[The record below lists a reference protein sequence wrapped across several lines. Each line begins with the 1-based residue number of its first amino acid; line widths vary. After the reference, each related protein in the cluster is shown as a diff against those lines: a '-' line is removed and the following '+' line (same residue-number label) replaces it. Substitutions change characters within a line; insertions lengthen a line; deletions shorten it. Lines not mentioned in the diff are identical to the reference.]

1 MSALRQSPLHMA
13 TATLQPEWG
22 ECYDMPTALQFDHAD
37 SQRMAVLGIA
47 DLSCLPR
54 HGLKGPGCVDWLL
67 AQGMVMPDVNSWAP
81 LAGGG
86 LIARLGKTEF
96 MLEDGF
102 GGNVVQYL
110 QTQLADRSPGV
121 YPVLRQDAALVLT
134 GTIVQQLLRQ
144 TCSFNFMT
152 LALESRPL
160 VLTTMVG
167 VAVTLLPQTTADGVV
182 YRIWCDGTF
191 GEYLWDTLLGIAK
204 ELNGGAVGLNH
215 LKLEGKSQ

>member
-1 MSALRQSPLHMA
+1 MNAVRLSPVHRA
-13 TATLQPEWG
+13 IAALQPDWG
-22 ECYDMPTALQFDHAD
+22 EFNDMLIALQFDHND

-54 HGLKGPGCVDWLL
+54 YGIKGPGCVDWLL
-67 AQGMVMPDVNSWAP
+67 AQGMVMPDVNSWAL

-96 MLEDGF
+96 LLEDSF
-102 GGNVVQYL
+102 GGNMVQSL
-110 QTQLADRSPGV
+110 QTQLADRPPGV
-121 YPVLRQDAALVLT
+121 YPVLRQDAALVLS
-134 GTIVQQLLRQ
+134 GTIVHQLLRQ

-152 LALESRPL
+152 VAVASHPL

-167 VAVTLLPQTTADGVV
+167 VAVTILPQMTTDGLI
-182 YRIWCDGTF
+182 YRIWCDGTY
-191 GEYLWDTLLGIAK
+191 GEYLWGTLLEIAT